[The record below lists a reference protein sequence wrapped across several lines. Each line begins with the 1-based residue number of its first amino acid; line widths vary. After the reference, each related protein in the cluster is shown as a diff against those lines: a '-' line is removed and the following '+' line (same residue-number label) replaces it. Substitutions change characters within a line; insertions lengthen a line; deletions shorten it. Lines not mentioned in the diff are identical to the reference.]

1 MNKMNRIALLGF
13 GLMFAFGGCAQTKTD
28 TDNQTA
34 QAPDPHYIYFIHPTR
49 DGFINEPTQD
59 EANKVG
65 QHFEYLKRLTGE
77 GTVLLAGPSTDP
89 PYTGIVIF
97 KAPNREAAEA
107 IVKKDPAVRSGV
119 FRARLSPMSLSLVGQ
134 FTPTPIE

>member
-13 GLMFAFGGCAQTKTD
+13 VLIFALGGCAQKKD
-28 TDNQTA
+28 APDNQTV
-34 QAPDPHYIYFIHPTR
+34 QTPDPHYIYFLHPAR
-49 DGFINEPTQD
+49 EGFIENPTQE

-65 QHFEYLKRLTGE
+65 QHFQYLKQLTAE

-107 IVKKDPAVRSGV
+107 IVSKDPAVRAGV
-119 FRARLSPMSLSLVGQ
+119 FRARCSPMSLSLVGQ
-134 FTPTPIE
+134 FTPTPIQ